1 MTHGNVVLEVASE
14 PPQNVTSGTLPPLQ
28 PAQVEEVQRAE
39 IHIGISVCLLR
50 RKKYIYIYT

>member
-39 IHIGISVCLLR
+39 IHIGISVNFLR
-50 RKKYIYIYT
+50 RKYT